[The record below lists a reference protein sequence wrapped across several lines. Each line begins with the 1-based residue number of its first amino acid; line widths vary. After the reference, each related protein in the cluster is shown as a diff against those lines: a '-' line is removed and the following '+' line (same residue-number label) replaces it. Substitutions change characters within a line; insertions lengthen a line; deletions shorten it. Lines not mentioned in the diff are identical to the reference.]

1 MSAEPTGTIKLFR
14 KLDQIFLLT
23 GSEAD
28 ARPVKL
34 VWARPV
40 SGQGQEV
47 SLLDDKKK
55 EVLMLL
61 NLDALEPASRKIAE
75 DELGCRYLMPRIT
88 RVLRTH
94 AHVGTRYWQV
104 ETDHGPRYFV
114 IRNPNRDVVWVTNDR
129 VVLRDPLG
137 NRFEIASLNAL
148 DTASRAEVD
157 KVI

>member
-1 MSAEPTGTIKLFR
+1 MSVEPRGTIKLFR

-28 ARPVKL
+28 AQPVKL

-55 EVLMLL
+55 EVVMLL

-75 DELGCRYLMPRIT
+75 DELGRRYLMPQIV

-104 ETDHGPRYFV
+104 ETNHGPRHFV
-114 IRNPNRDVVWVTNDR
+114 IRNPNRDVVWVTTDR
-129 VVLRDPLG
+129 VVLRDRLG
-137 NRFEIASLNAL
+137 NRFEIVSLSAL